1 MLTRLH
7 RFHGHNS
14 LRAVYQKGRPLYS
27 ASFKLLYAPAQ
38 KKTYRVAVVVSKK
51 VHKSAIVRNRIRR
64 RTFEYVRTYLPQQN
78 NLPDLV
84 FIVQTPNVATLPAG
98 TLANELDSLLKKALS
113 SI

>member
-1 MLTRLH
+1 
-7 RFHGHNS
+7 
-14 LRAVYQKGRPLYS
+14 
-27 ASFKLLYAPAQ
+27 LYAPAQ

-64 RTFEYVRTYLPQQN
+64 RTYEYVRTSLPQQN

-84 FIVQTPNVATLPAG
+84 FIVQTPSAATLPANA
-98 TLANELDSLLKKALS
+98 LSSELDSLLKKALS